1 MGLKRVGH
9 NWATFTFTFIADSCC
24 IPETNTT
31 MSSNYPLLKKKKKKP
46 IFQLLIKGKLPSTE
60 TAERTY
66 YWLSWLETTF
76 VPLKSAM
83 LVLSDKKGVRQDV
96 QKTYSNT
103 LLTGHIFF
111 FFSQKRKIN
120 FQSFI
125 CYFYLF
131 PLQGFS
137 YNASPLLESGLWQN
151 FNSLYTALSCLH
163 RINQALA
170 NNVLQSCGRKW
181 SGRSHG
187 VREGS
192 I

>member
-1 MGLKRVGH
+1 M
-9 NWATFTFTFIADSCC
+9 
-24 IPETNTT
+24 
-31 MSSNYPLLKKKKKKP
+31 
-46 IFQLLIKGKLPSTE
+46 LIKGRLPSTE

-66 YWLSWLETTF
+66 NWLSWLETTF

-83 LVLSDKKGVRQDV
+83 LVLSDEKGVRQDV
-96 QKTYSNT
+96 QKTFKYPSDRA
-103 LLTGHIFF
+103 HFF
-111 FFSQKRKIN
+111 FFQKRKIN

-151 FNSLYTALSCLH
+151 FSSLYTALSCLH
-163 RINQALA
+163 RINWALA